1 MGVDL
6 KHARENFLGKSRMLD
21 KGDIFLPTRKQSTPI
36 YPTTRTDEVLCRVR
50 LEPAK
55 NVTVM

>member
-6 KHARENFLGKSRMLD
+6 KHARENFLGKTRMLD
-21 KGDIFLPTRKQSTPI
+21 KGDIFRKQSTSI
-36 YPTTRTDEVLCRVR
+36 YPTDKVLCRVR